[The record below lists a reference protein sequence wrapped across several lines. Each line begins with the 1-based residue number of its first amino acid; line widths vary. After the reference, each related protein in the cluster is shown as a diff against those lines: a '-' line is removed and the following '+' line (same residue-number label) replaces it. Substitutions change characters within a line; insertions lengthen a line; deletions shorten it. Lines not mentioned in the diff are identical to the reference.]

1 MVDSL
6 TSCLGRVHRLIVDS
20 WNVNKEYLL
29 VYVIEFFVVLGRSLG
44 VQGVLKVCLM
54 FGQMSLMFLL
64 DKPVPGTETELFTPE
79 SLALS
84 VS

>member
-1 MVDSL
+1 
-6 TSCLGRVHRLIVDS
+6 
-20 WNVNKEYLL
+20 
-29 VYVIEFFVVLGRSLG
+29 
-44 VQGVLKVCLM
+44 M

-79 SLALS
+79 LLALS